1 MQWFIYATALILG
14 LLAGSFLNVV
24 IYRAPAMLGLEGEN
38 RRARG
43 DLIAPRS
50 HCPACRTQIRNVDLI
65 PLFSFVALRGK
76 CRACGAPI
84 PLRYPIVELLGAVA
98 ALSSIFIFDAT
109 LDAGFAALF
118 FLALIALGAID
129 HETGYLPD
137 AITLPLIALG
147 LAANIYGRFAAIT
160 DAVIGAALGYLV
172 FALIAF
178 GYERLRGREGL
189 GGGDAK
195 LLAAIGAW
203 GGWMILAPTVFIGA
217 LLALSLIAASSL
229 SGRKLDMT
237 TPVRFGPALCLAGAA
252 AFIALRL
259 GLPLFAA

>member
-1 MQWFIYATALILG
+1 MHWFIYATALTLG

-24 IYRAPAMLGLEGEN
+24 IYRAPVMLGLEKEN

-50 HCPACRTQIRNVDLI
+50 YCPACRTQIRNVDLI
-65 PLFSFVALRGK
+65 PLFGYAALRGK

-84 PLRYPIVELLGAVA
+84 PLRYPIVELLGALA
-98 ALSSIFIFDAT
+98 ALSCVLIFGAT
-109 LDAGFAALF
+109 LNAGFATVF

-129 HETGYLPD
+129 HETGFLPD

-147 LAANIYGRFAAIT
+147 LAANFYGRFTTITEAA
-160 DAVIGAALGYLV
+160 IGAALGYAV

-217 LLALSLIAASSL
+217 LLALSLVAASSL
-229 SGRKLDMT
+229 SGRQLDMA

-252 AFIALRL
+252 AFIALKL
-259 GLPLFAA
+259 GLPFFAA